1 MSTTI
6 IAPAPTREPL
16 AQTGVPG
23 LRLVRSEIY
32 KVFSTRAWW
41 LFGLASVVI
50 SSLALW
56 ANMARAAGD
65 LNEARSTAPFSPPP
79 GASAKEV
86 AQMQQEFAVR
96 HDLHA
101 QLIKAAGSI
110 FTSGQFF
117 GLLLVLL
124 LSALV
129 MTNEFQYQTA
139 TATFLTTPHRTRV
152 VIGKLVAG
160 VALGMLFWLVTQAID
175 VAAGTLFFHNIGLT
189 NNLGTWAIQR
199 AILFNALGYLLW
211 AIFGIGLG
219 TLIRNQIGSVVTAMG
234 VYLVGYA
241 GAIVVFELIRT
252 YLIHGD
258 WVLTAAVSM
267 PPIAS
272 AIMISPDKLYDQ
284 SAAWWVGALV
294 MLGWALLAGGIGI
307 LLTRRRDIS

>member
-1 MSTTI
+1 MSTTLVPP
-6 IAPAPTREPL
+6 APAREPIPQ
-16 AQTGVPG
+16 AGVPG

-41 LFGLASVVI
+41 LFGTASVVI
-50 SSLALW
+50 TGLASW
-56 ANMARAAGD
+56 ANMAQAAGD
-65 LNEARSTAPFSPPP
+65 LDEARSTATFSPPP
-79 GASAKEV
+79 GASAKDV
-86 AQMQQEFAVR
+86 AQMQQNFAER

-101 QLIKAAGSI
+101 QLIKAAGNI

-124 LSALV
+124 FSALV

-139 TATFLTTPHRTRV
+139 TATFLTTPQRTRV
-152 VIGKLVAG
+152 ITGKLVAG
-160 VALGMLFWLVTQAID
+160 VTMGMLFWLVTQIID
-175 VAAGTLFFHNIGLT
+175 IVAGTVFFHNIGLT
-189 NNLGTWAIQR
+189 NNLGTWPIQR

-219 TLIRNQIGSVVTAMG
+219 TLIRNQIGSVVTAMV

-241 GAIVVFELIRT
+241 GSIVVFQLVRA
-252 YLIHGD
+252 YLIHRDG
-258 WVLTAAVSM
+258 VLTAAVAM

-272 AIMISPDKLYDQ
+272 AIMISPTKLYDQ
-284 SAAWWVGALV
+284 SAPWWVGALV
-294 MLGWALLAGGIGI
+294 MLGWAILAGGIGI

>member
-1 MSTTI
+1 MTT
-6 IAPAPTREPL
+6 ATAPPAPTREPI
-16 AQTGVPG
+16 ARVGVPS
-23 LRLVRSEIY
+23 LRLVHSEIY

-50 SSLALW
+50 GGLALW

-65 LNEARSTAPFSPPP
+65 LADARDTTPFHAPPD
-79 GASAKEV
+79 ASAQDV
-86 AQMQQEFAVR
+86 AQMQQGYAER
-96 HDLHA
+96 HDLHL
-101 QLIKAAGSI
+101 QLVKAAGNI

-124 LSALV
+124 LSALI

-160 VALGMLFWLVTQAID
+160 VALGMLFWLVTQTINV
-175 VAAGTLFFHNIGLT
+175 VAGSLFFHNIGLT
-189 NNLGTWAIQR
+189 NGLGTWPIQR

-219 TLIRNQIGSVVTAMG
+219 TLIRNQIGSVVTAMI

-241 GAIVVFELIRT
+241 GGIAAFELIRT
-252 YLIHGD
+252 YLIHHD

-284 SAAWWVGALV
+284 SAAWWVAALV
-294 MLGWALLAGGIGI
+294 MLGWALISGGIGI